1 MPIIVTPYVP
11 TYITVHLGTPDSDA
25 ENVTVAFLDYIKN
38 VASSEVYPTWH
49 VSALRA
55 NILAQVSFVLNRV
68 YTEFY
73 PSQGYD
79 FNITASTAYDQKFI
93 KGRNIFESVST
104 LVDAL
109 FTSYLRRPGFAE
121 PLAASFCNGTTSTCD
136 GLSQWGSEHLAQERY
151 NSVEILQH
159 YYGENLEIVNN
170 APIQNIQYSYPGVPL
185 RLGDVSPYVRIAQIM
200 ANQIAAAYPAI
211 PKIWDVNGVFD
222 AATEDAV
229 REIQHIFNLTVDG
242 IIGKSTWY
250 MMVHLYTGILRLSEL
265 VSQGQTYFQ
274 LGFTYEEAIYYGQQG
289 EAVSLL
295 QYLLSILS
303 EFYLTIPFLT
313 IDGIF
318 GDETLAAVKALQ
330 QDAGLEQTGVV
341 NEETWNVIVDRFLGI
356 DQTVLSNPDFFP
368 YQSPSGETVEPE
380 TLQEYLATTP
390 GQFPGFP
397 LVLGS
402 TDSDQER
409 SNP

>member
-1 MPIIVTPYVP
+1 
-11 TYITVHLGTPDSDA
+11 
-25 ENVTVAFLDYIKN
+25 
-38 VASSEVYPTWH
+38 
-49 VSALRA
+49 
-55 NILAQVSFVLNRV
+55 
-68 YTEFY
+68 
-73 PSQGYD
+73 
-79 FNITASTAYDQKFI
+79 
-93 KGRNIFESVST
+93 
-104 LVDAL
+104 
-109 FTSYLRRPGFAE
+109 
-121 PLAASFCNGTTSTCD
+121 
-136 GLSQWGSEHLAQERY
+136 
-151 NSVEILQH
+151 
-159 YYGENLEIVNN
+159 
-170 APIQNIQYSYPGVPL
+170 
-185 RLGDVSPYVRIAQIM
+185 M

-295 QYLLSILS
+295 QYLCPFSLSLPYHSLS
-303 EFYLTIPFLT
+303 HHRRHLRRRDLSRSQGPP
-313 IDGIF
+313 
-318 GDETLAAVKALQ
+318 
-330 QDAGLEQTGVV
+330 AGCRLEQTGVV

>member
-1 MPIIVTPYVP
+1 M
-11 TYITVHLGTPDSDA
+11 
-25 ENVTVAFLDYIKN
+25 
-38 VASSEVYPTWH
+38 
-49 VSALRA
+49 
-55 NILAQVSFVLNRV
+55 
-68 YTEFY
+68 
-73 PSQGYD
+73 
-79 FNITASTAYDQKFI
+79 
-93 KGRNIFESVST
+93 
-104 LVDAL
+104 
-109 FTSYLRRPGFAE
+109 
-121 PLAASFCNGTTSTCD
+121 
-136 GLSQWGSEHLAQERY
+136 
-151 NSVEILQH
+151 EILQH

-185 RLGDVSPYVRIAQIM
+185 RLGDVSPYVRSAQIM

-330 QDAGLEQTGVV
+330 QDAGLAQTGVV

-390 GQFPGFP
+390 EQFPGFP

>member
-1 MPIIVTPYVP
+1 M
-11 TYITVHLGTPDSDA
+11 S
-25 ENVTVAFLDYIKN
+25 
-38 VASSEVYPTWH
+38 
-49 VSALRA
+49 
-55 NILAQVSFVLNRV
+55 
-68 YTEFY
+68 
-73 PSQGYD
+73 
-79 FNITASTAYDQKFI
+79 
-93 KGRNIFESVST
+93 
-104 LVDAL
+104 
-109 FTSYLRRPGFAE
+109 
-121 PLAASFCNGTTSTCD
+121 
-136 GLSQWGSEHLAQERY
+136 
-151 NSVEILQH
+151 
-159 YYGENLEIVNN
+159 
-170 APIQNIQYSYPGVPL
+170 
-185 RLGDVSPYVRIAQIM
+185 
-200 ANQIAAAYPAI
+200 NQIAAAYPAI

-229 REIQHIFNLTVDG
+229 REIQHIFNLIVDG